1 MTELKPTSRVILGAE
16 TGDPLLAAARY
27 GLGMGMAFPSDL
39 TDCWGGKWLAWEECG
54 KFWAQALRIIVR
66 KIGAHGMS
74 VFSDI
79 ANNTWQLD
87 ISRRDPNR
95 IPVSK
100 IEWDAQA
107 LDPKGKTVPV
117 TVRETGLG
125 RYRAGIPL
133 ECYEKL
139 TLRGQDEANDRPKVL
154 HYHRPSPREYA
165 LSTTVPT
172 AIANLPEFTW

>member
-1 MTELKPTSRVILGAE
+1 M
-16 TGDPLLAAARY
+16 
-27 GLGMGMAFPSDL
+27 
-39 TDCWGGKWLAWEECG
+39 
-54 KFWAQALRIIVR
+54 
-66 KIGAHGMS
+66 
-74 VFSDI
+74 FSDI